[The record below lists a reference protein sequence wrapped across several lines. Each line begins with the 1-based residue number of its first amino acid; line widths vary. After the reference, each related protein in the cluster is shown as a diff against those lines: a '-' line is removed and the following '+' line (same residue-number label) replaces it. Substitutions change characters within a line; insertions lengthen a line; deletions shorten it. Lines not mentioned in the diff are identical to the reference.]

1 MFLPKAKDV
10 WDGIRE
16 TYSDAENASQI
27 FELKTRLWKMKQGDR
42 KVTKYYTE
50 MLGLCK
56 IPISTAKGMGVH
68 RSRVLNRRPLPSIR
82 EVFSVVQQE
91 ESRRRVMLREHL
103 TFGPEASVLITCGS
117 HAGSDRP
124 HVGPG
129 PRQSKR
135 AYCEHSH
142 KGTFPAALSTMSH
155 ITPWIIDSGASD
167 HMTDAHHLFTTYSPC
182 ADLSSGKTIGS
193 VKECEGLYYFDE
205 IDVHG

>member
-1 MFLPKAKDV
+1 MKPAIGKTYMFLPKAKDV

-50 MLGLCK
+50 MLGLWQDPDLNCK
-56 IPISTAKGMGVH
+56 KEWECTGDSVRLKKKMENERVFEFLVGLNCELDDI

-82 EVFSVVQQE
+82 EVFSEVQQE

-103 TFGPEASVLITCGS
+103 TSGPEASVLITCGS
-117 HAGSDRP
+117 HAGSDGP

-135 AYCEHSH
+135 AYCEHC
-142 KGTFPAALSTMSH
+142 KK
-155 ITPWIIDSGASD
+155 IDHTKD
-167 HMTDAHHLFTTYSPC
+167 T
-182 ADLSSGKTIGS
+182 
-193 VKECEGLYYFDE
+193 
-205 IDVHG
+205 